1 MLLFPSSHGE
11 ILGRSFAT
19 SAFTLACHLLMCLY
33 ELFREEGALYSSCI
47 SAAHIEL
54 LDTVVPGDT
63 LGKNHGSGNEGGM
76 KGKLV
81 G

>member
-11 ILGRSFAT
+11 ILGRRFAT
-19 SAFTLACHLLMCLY
+19 SIFTLACHLLTCLC
-33 ELFREEGALYSSCI
+33 ELCREEVALYSSCI
-47 SAAHIEL
+47 SAEHSEL

-63 LGKNHGSGNEGGM
+63 LGKNHGSENEGEI